1 MSQTFQP
8 DDPNRHRPPAGPSGF
23 VRGWSWSRQD
33 PRPGLPW
40 IGLVLVLFG
49 AVLLLGE
56 LVPGFHVAGPA
67 LGVAAG
73 LAFLIAW
80 LTNRG
85 RWGLYPG
92 ILVLAISLPAF
103 LIDLGLLEDAAGWTI
118 LFLGIGLVLVAAA
131 RWAGHGGLGWQAW
144 LGGLLVLGGWADVAR
159 TLEPSWPSLDA
170 IVVPVLLVA
179 VGLLILVRSARR

>member
-144 LGGLLVLGGWADVAR
+144 LGGLLVLGGGADVAR